1 MDEESQALLAKA
13 KALSSA
19 VNEVD
24 LTPPD
29 VTAAQEALQKARA
42 LMARDDEDGQQQP
55 VWQKVVGDDGEPYY
69 WNTETDQTQYE
80 KPDGFVAD
88 ERSERAPTPTPTDT
102 PAKANPQTTSQG
114 NGRFID
120 LPGTVS
126 VIPGS
131 SLVQTSQNLSTKLPK
146 KVELSSA

>member
-1 MDEESQALLAKA
+1 MSLDSGTSRRLTLIIISDTDSKEIKNSSMGCLLPCSQPL
-13 KALSSA
+13 
-19 VNEVD
+19 
-24 LTPPD
+24 
-29 VTAAQEALQKARA
+29 
-42 LMARDDEDGQQQP
+42 
-55 VWQKVVGDDGEPYY
+55 VGDDGEPYY

-131 SLVQTSQNLSTKLPK
+131 SLVQTSQNLSTKVPK